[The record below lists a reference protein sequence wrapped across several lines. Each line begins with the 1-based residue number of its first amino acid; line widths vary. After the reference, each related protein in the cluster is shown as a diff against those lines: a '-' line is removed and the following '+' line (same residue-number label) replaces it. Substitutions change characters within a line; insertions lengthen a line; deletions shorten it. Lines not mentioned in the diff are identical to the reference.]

1 MPHSEY
7 CNRRVQGALDTVDF
21 QVREYI
27 LREKDK
33 EIALYK
39 ENRQLYQQLC
49 HAYQQRQEFEGRLRG
64 RGAMRRNWTMNQNQ
78 QVSEVNCFSCGHP
91 AFRVGPPP

>member
-21 QVREYI
+21 QVREYEQI

-49 HAYQQRQEFEGRLRG
+49 HVYQQRIQQLEERLRG
-64 RGAMRRNWTMNQNQ
+64 RGAMRRNWPMNQN
-78 QVSEVNCFSCGHP
+78 
-91 AFRVGPPP
+91 